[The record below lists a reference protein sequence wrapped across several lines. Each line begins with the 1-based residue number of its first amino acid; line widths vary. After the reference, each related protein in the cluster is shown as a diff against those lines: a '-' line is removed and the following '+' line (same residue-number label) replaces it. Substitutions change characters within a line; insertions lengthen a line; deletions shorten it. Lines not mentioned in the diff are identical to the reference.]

1 MSRPRLLI
9 VRGLPGAGKS
19 TYVRKN
25 YPGLFTLET
34 DCFNCVAGQYDW
46 NVDRSKEAIR
56 IIDTISIEIMSS
68 SNTPDFAISGVFGRP
83 HSILGHI
90 YRAEDYGYDVY
101 IKTLTTQYP
110 NIHNVPKETIQMF
123 KDNFLTEEQLKET
136 FKTFQ
141 HIFYT
146 DMPEINWKFRQE
158 KKPNQEELKYEGEG

>member
-1 MSRPRLLI
+1 MPKPRMLI

-19 TYVRKN
+19 TYIRNN

-34 DCFNCVAGQYDW
+34 DCFNCVAGQYEW

-68 SNTPDFAISGVFGRP
+68 SNTPDFAITGVFGRAISMMA
-83 HSILGHI
+83 HLERSC
-90 YRAEDYGYDVY
+90 DYGYDVY
-101 IKTLTTQYP
+101 IKTLTSQYP

-136 FKTFQ
+136 FKSFKNV
-141 HIFYT
+141 FYT
-146 DMPEINWKFRQE
+146 DMPKINWKFKQVE
-158 KKPNQEELKYEGEG
+158 KPSQKELNYEGEG